1 MKLATRNSVQQTL
14 PVFTKLGTIF
24 NEAQLTFDRILYE
37 AKKKYSK
44 KLSSRFMVYINHKR
58 MK

>member
-37 AKKKYSK
+37 AKKKIFK
-44 KLSSRFMVYINHKR
+44 EIKF
-58 MK
+58 